1 MSTLKSNTVSAK
13 DVNTDLIL
21 KGDGTGGVVLT
32 GLASQTPA
40 ANGDIIVERTANTTL
55 TFKLKGTDGTVRTG
69 TLTLS

>member
-1 MSTLKSNTVSAK
+1 MGTLRAGIIEA
-13 DVNTDLIL
+13 DVLNDDLTL
-21 KGDGTGGVVLT
+21 QGNGTGGVVIKT
-32 GLASQTPA
+32 VSSQTPA